1 MRPRSSL
8 SSRTNRQSRSPG
20 PSRSRGD
27 VRLTERRTGR
37 DGDSE
42 GFTTLDLDLV
52 DKRVLVDDDGPD
64 GGTTLRN
71 SHRTSISRR

>member
-20 PSRSRGD
+20 PSRLRED
-27 VRLTERRTGR
+27 VRLTKRRTGR

-42 GFTTLDLDLV
+42 GFTAFDLDLV
-52 DKRVLVDDDGPD
+52 DKRVLVDNDGPD
-64 GGTTLRN
+64 GSATVIHSSVERA
-71 SHRTSISRR
+71 